1 VRRARARSLAVWTG
15 AVLLVLTGCG
25 SDGGALAAPS
35 VTTAPATLRTPSM
48 TAAPSPTPAEAT
60 TPAPTATVTT
70 PVSTAPTSPP
80 SPHVTT
86 ASRTTSKD
94 PASSSTP
101 SSRLMGTDWE
111 RLPTSEPVVALT
123 FDGGSSEAGVA
134 SVLATLAAHGVR
146 ATVFLTGDFAR
157 RYPAQVRSIAAA
169 GHVIGNHSDRH
180 ASYVDLTDAQIR
192 SDLARAQEAIVAAG
206 GGPEAGRYFRFP
218 FGARTPADIRVVN
231 AEGYV
236 TVRWTVDTLGWK
248 GTSGGLSAAQVR
260 NRVLSQAQ
268 AGQIVL
274 MHLGANPV
282 DGTTLDA
289 DALAGVITGLKD
301 RGYSF
306 VTVDELLS

>member
-1 VRRARARSLAVWTG
+1 
-15 AVLLVLTGCG
+15 
-25 SDGGALAAPS
+25 
-35 VTTAPATLRTPSM
+35 
-48 TAAPSPTPAEAT
+48 
-60 TPAPTATVTT
+60 
-70 PVSTAPTSPP
+70 
-80 SPHVTT
+80 
-86 ASRTTSKD
+86 
-94 PASSSTP
+94 
-101 SSRLMGTDWE
+101 MGTDWE

-134 SVLATLAAHGVR
+134 SVLSTLAAHGVR
-146 ATVFLTGDFAR
+146 ATVFVTGDFAR
-157 RYPAQVRSIAAA
+157 RYPAQVRRIAAA

-180 ASYVDLTDAQIR
+180 DAYPDLTDAQIR
-192 SDLARAQEAIVAAG
+192 SDLARAREAIVAAG